1 MPEKKKNYGVV
12 RVSPKFDTLVV
23 QHMNLMGLA
32 EGRDVS
38 RTEAV
43 EDLIELGLS
52 KGKGVSRAKAIEDL
66 LRLGLELQKSVNAE
80 KNKP

>member
-1 MPEKKKNYGVV
+1 MPEKKKDYGVV
-12 RVSPKFDTLVV
+12 RISPELNKLVI

-43 EDLIELGLS
+43 EDLIRTGLA
-52 KGKGVSRAKAIEDL
+52 AKKL
-66 LRLGLELQKSVNAE
+66 NVKAE
-80 KNKP
+80 S